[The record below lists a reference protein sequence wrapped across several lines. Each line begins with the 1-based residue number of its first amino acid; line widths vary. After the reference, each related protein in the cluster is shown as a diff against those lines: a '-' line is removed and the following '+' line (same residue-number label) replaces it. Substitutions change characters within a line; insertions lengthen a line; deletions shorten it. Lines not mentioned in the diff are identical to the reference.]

1 MPAGKSLTPMPQII
15 AHRGA
20 SADAPENTLA
30 AFRLGWEQ
38 EADGIEGDFRLS
50 ADGRIV
56 CIHDD
61 DTQRVAGS
69 RLVVS
74 ETSYNDLHALDVGLW
89 KGEQW
94 RGERIPSLAE
104 VLAIVPDGKQA
115 LLELKTGPEVVGP
128 LAAVLASAPLAAN
141 QIILMSFDADV
152 IRVCKQRLPQVKCLW
167 LTSYK
172 QQEDGRWTP
181 IGDDVIA
188 TIRDLQADGLGS
200 ENRPECVNNEFVGL
214 LRAAGVDEIHIWTV
228 DEPRQVR
235 HYRRLGVTSIITN
248 RPALLRRDLDNE

>member
-38 EADGIEGDFRLS
+38 DADGIEGDFRLS

-74 ETSYNDLHALDVGLW
+74 ETSYNDLHALDVGRW

-104 VLAIVPDGKQA
+104 VHVH
-115 LLELKTGPEVVGP
+115 
-128 LAAVLASAPLAAN
+128 LAA
-141 QIILMSFDADV
+141 
-152 IRVCKQRLPQVKCLW
+152 LP
-167 LTSYK
+167 
-172 QQEDGRWTP
+172 R
-181 IGDDVIA
+181 
-188 TIRDLQADGLGS
+188 
-200 ENRPECVNNEFVGL
+200 
-214 LRAAGVDEIHIWTV
+214 
-228 DEPRQVR
+228 
-235 HYRRLGVTSIITN
+235 
-248 RPALLRRDLDNE
+248 